1 MAEIYTFIP
10 KQKPQPDT
18 AELDRLRV
26 KLLELHESRDAI
38 NKEIRYIKDAINL
51 LEKGEQ

>member
-10 KQKPQPDT
+10 KQKSQADNT
-18 AELDRLRV
+18 ELDRLRA
-26 KLLELHESRDAI
+26 KLLEMHEARDAI

>member
-10 KQKPQPDT
+10 KQKPSIDSK
-18 AELDRLRV
+18 ELEKLRV
-26 KLLELHESRDAI
+26 KLLELHECRDAI
-38 NKEIRYIKDAINL
+38 NKEIRFIKDAINL

>member
-1 MAEIYTFIP
+1 MAEIYTFVP
-10 KQKPQPDT
+10 KQKPQTDSS
-18 AELDRLRV
+18 ELEKLRV
-26 KLLELHESRDAI
+26 KLLEMHEARDAI

>member
-10 KQKPQPDT
+10 KQKSQVDNT
-18 AELDRLRV
+18 ELDRLRA
-26 KLLELHESRDAI
+26 KLLEMHEARDTI
-38 NKEIRYIKDAINL
+38 NKEIRFIKDAIIL